1 MRKIA
6 AVITSVLVITILT
19 IGAGC
24 NTMYGLGKD
33 IETGGKVIEK
43 ASGK

>member
-1 MRKIA
+1 VIA
-6 AVITSVLVITILT
+6 ILT

-24 NTMYGLGKD
+24 NTIQGLGKD
-33 IETGGKVIEK
+33 IETGGKAIEK